1 MEFTSQ
7 KQLKAVNIIVL
18 KREAHIIEWV
28 LGCAN
33 ILGTNTNDE
42 RHGYISEMYI
52 IISSSLIV
60 PLGVDLARVY

>member
-1 MEFTSQ
+1 LS
-7 KQLKAVNIIVL
+7 N
-18 KREAHIIEWV
+18 WV

-33 ILGTNTNDE
+33 ILGKNTNDK

-60 PLGVDLARVY
+60 PLGIDFARVLISDQHVATATGHHCSTGVS